1 MRVGMNKKLKWLL
14 YVCGGLAALTVAGVV
29 AFVLFFIFGPEKKP
43 YRTEARGVFDIY
55 WYHYDGL
62 GEPGHEEV
70 ELWHRGKRLT
80 ARPKYTSVS
89 PAGDRI
95 LYVDI
100 DSRQLQMRNPPSNG
114 LYYFDARIEK
124 KYKLLAAGEPWFLN
138 GQAEFPLSGTEV
150 NASPWSPDGTFAVVD
165 YELQDPEHWRSRR
178 KQVLF
183 VNLAT
188 GETRDAAEVL
198 GSEAEGLVFRGWSDH
213 GTMLFS
219 QGDEVRE
226 VPVSA
231 IIK

>member
-1 MRVGMNKKLKWLL
+1 MRGSMNRKLKWLL
-14 YVCGGLAALTVAGVV
+14 YGFGGLAALVFATVVVLV
-29 AFVLFFIFGPEKKP
+29 AFVIFGPEKKP

-55 WYHYDGL
+55 WYHYEGL

-114 LYYFDARIEK
+114 LYYFDARAEK

-150 NASPWSPDGTFAVVD
+150 PNASPWSPDGSFAVVD
-165 YELQDPEHWRSRR
+165 YQ
-178 KQVLF
+178 LF
-183 VNLAT
+183 
-188 GETRDAAEVL
+188 DAERL
-198 GSEAEGLVFRGWSDH
+198 R
-213 GTMLFS
+213 
-219 QGDEVRE
+219 
-226 VPVSA
+226 
-231 IIK
+231 